1 MAQLIVTVEDK
12 NLLPILQKAIGLLKG
27 VTKVVVG
34 KDTKDNLEDDRKIDV
49 SARIDRLTGI
59 AAGIN
64 DSDIAEDD
72 KLAYILGK

>member
-1 MAQLIVTVEDK
+1 M
-12 NLLPILQKAIGLLKG
+12 
-27 VTKVVVG
+27 G
-34 KDTKDNLEDDRKIDV
+34 KDSKDNLEDDRKIDV

>member
-1 MAQLIVTVEDK
+1 MAQLIVTVEDR
-12 NLLPILQKAIGLLKG
+12 NLLPILQKAIGLLRG

-34 KDTKDNLEDDRKIDV
+34 KDSKDNLENDVKMDV
-49 SARIDRLTGI
+49 SAKIDRLTGI

-64 DSDIAEDD
+64 DNDIAEDD